1 MYIQCSTVKRKGK
14 DGRNR
19 KLVEAYRD
27 PATGKPRNRTVRTL
41 ETLPLLERARLIRQ
55 HGGDNHLDAEEWLA
69 LEQAGDLSAPE
80 ISTVVGDVYAG
91 AGSAVA
97 AGQMRSSGLE
107 AALRATLGRTN
118 GRLVAEMITLQML
131 RPASKLAYS
140 ASRRQ
145 TIGYLLNG
153 KKQVNSDGFYRAL
166 DGLADG
172 FDQIRQSL
180 NEAYPPQAGRV
191 LLYDLS
197 NSYFCGTKAELGGY
211 GHSKEK
217 RHDRYIVS
225 YGLVMSE
232 DHMPLDIRLWKGG
245 TADNKTV
252 PETFHEWKQTYR
264 AEEAVWVADRS
275 MSDEKTLS
283 QVARLGLDYVTGLPG
298 SAQNAMLGQL
308 HESQPDLFDEPLSEM
323 EQDGQRY
330 VLCRHQKKGY
340 RRQAQ
345 RQRARRNVYNGL
357 LVIQRS
363 PQNKNRKKLY
373 HRALKC
379 LERHKQTRFWS
390 IDFDEYPDKK
400 GETRYR
406 LTFTLDRQ
414 AAQAADT
421 IGHHY
426 LLQTTLSA
434 RQADASAIQA
444 YYKSLMEVERS
455 FRQAKTALEIRPI
468 RHWKKRRIT
477 AHVYLNYLCLWL
489 TKYIERQWRSQG
501 CTQEVI
507 PTLRRWD
514 DALRYVE
521 LLDEENQTSVGFQWS
536 KGQQAHWAI
545 EEINQLGERD
555 KIHPKL

>member
-91 AGSAVA
+91 AGSAVV

-245 TADNKTV
+245 TADNTTV
-252 PETFHEWKQTYR
+252 LETFQR
-264 AEEAVWVADRS
+264 VEAD
-275 MSDEKTLS
+275 
-283 QVARLGLDYVTGLPG
+283 LP
-298 SAQNAMLGQL
+298 S
-308 HESQPDLFDEPLSEM
+308 
-323 EQDGQRY
+323 R
-330 VLCRHQKKGY
+330 
-340 RRQAQ
+340 
-345 RQRARRNVYNGL
+345 
-357 LVIQRS
+357 
-363 PQNKNRKKLY
+363 
-373 HRALKC
+373 
-379 LERHKQTRFWS
+379 
-390 IDFDEYPDKK
+390 
-400 GETRYR
+400 
-406 LTFTLDRQ
+406 
-414 AAQAADT
+414 
-421 IGHHY
+421 
-426 LLQTTLSA
+426 
-434 RQADASAIQA
+434 
-444 YYKSLMEVERS
+444 
-455 FRQAKTALEIRPI
+455 
-468 RHWKKRRIT
+468 
-477 AHVYLNYLCLWL
+477 
-489 TKYIERQWRSQG
+489 
-501 CTQEVI
+501 
-507 PTLRRWD
+507 
-514 DALRYVE
+514 
-521 LLDEENQTSVGFQWS
+521 
-536 KGQQAHWAI
+536 
-545 EEINQLGERD
+545 
-555 KIHPKL
+555 